1 MLLGFLAPRH
11 GDISR
16 RITSLPHVPAFV
28 AAIGA
33 ILIAT
38 NVSSADAPATV
49 ASATAT
55 ATGTA
60 TAAKIADKDAT
71 KEKEPG
77 KASTAKNSRTIAGFT
92 PEREA
97 AALTF
102 VRANHPELADLLDRL
117 KARRPQDYEKAIRDL
132 FRVSE
137 KLALSRETFPVRYE
151 LELKQWK
158 LTSRIQVLSARLSM
172 KRTKEQEDE
181 LKQLL
186 AEQLEV
192 HRELLAFNLDRAQN
206 RAAMLQKDLDDLD
219 AGKQAILD
227 AKFEKAIKAAA
238 QRKPAGKAAP
248 AGEKNAAEK
257 KSDDQKTD
265 AKKTESKTGK

>member
-1 MLLGFLAPRH
+1 MQIVG
-11 GDISR
+11 
-16 RITSLPHVPAFV
+16 LPVFV
-28 AAIGA
+28 AAIGS

-38 NVSSADAPATV
+38 NAATAEAPATV
-49 ASATAT
+49 AT

-60 TAAKIADKDAT
+60 AAAAKIAGKDPT
-71 KEKEPG
+71 KEKDPA
-77 KASTAKNSRTIAGFT
+77 KNAAPKNSRSIAGFT

-102 VRANHPELADLLDRL
+102 VRANHPELAELLDRL

-137 KLALSRETFPVRYE
+137 RLALSREMFPVRYE

-158 LTSRIQVLSARLSM
+158 LTSRIQVLGARLSM
-172 KRTKEQEDE
+172 KRTQEQETE

-192 HRELLAFNLDRAQN
+192 QRELLAFNLDRAQS

-227 AKFEKAIKAAA
+227 AKFEKAIKTAD
-238 QRKPAGKAAP
+238 QRKPAGKAT
-248 AGEKNAAEK
+248 G
-257 KSDDQKTD
+257 T
-265 AKKTESKTGK
+265 AKKESK